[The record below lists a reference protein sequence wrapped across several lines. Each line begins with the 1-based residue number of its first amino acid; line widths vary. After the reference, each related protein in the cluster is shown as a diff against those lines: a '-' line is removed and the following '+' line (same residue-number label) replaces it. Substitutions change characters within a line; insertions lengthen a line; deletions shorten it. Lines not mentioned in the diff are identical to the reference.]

1 MQLPLPFGYIANLP
15 GSAAPSRLIWFCHTK
30 YNTSNAFLLAG
41 YSAMLLANVFFNPLP
56 ITLPV
61 ALGCNTS
68 H

>member
-30 YNTSNAFLLAG
+30 YNTSHAFLLAG
-41 YSAMLLANVFFNPLP
+41 YSAMLQDLVLSRPLP
-56 ITLPV
+56 FTLPV
-61 ALGCNTS
+61 ALGCNTL